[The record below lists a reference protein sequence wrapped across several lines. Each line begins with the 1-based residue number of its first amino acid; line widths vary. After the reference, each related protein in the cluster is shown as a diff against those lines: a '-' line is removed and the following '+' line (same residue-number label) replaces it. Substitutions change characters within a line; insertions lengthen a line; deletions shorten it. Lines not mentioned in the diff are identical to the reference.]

1 MLISWNWMTDFV
13 DLEGIDPEA
22 AAARLTL
29 AGLEVAGITR
39 LCPPELT
46 KVVSARIT
54 GLVPH
59 PEADKLSIC
68 TVDNGREELQIVCG
82 ARNMKAGDTVA
93 LAPVGTRLPNG
104 MSIKKARIRG
114 QVSTG
119 MLCSAA
125 ELGLEEESAG
135 IMILP
140 SDLPLGEPVIEL
152 LQLQDT
158 ILEFEITPNRG
169 DCLSVIG
176 VARELAAIYQR
187 PLRLPEVQL
196 ETGERAVGELADI
209 TIEDPDLC
217 PRYVGRVVEDIVLGE
232 SPLWLKTRL
241 RAAGVRAI
249 SNVVDITNYVMLETG
264 QPLHAFD
271 LDLLAGHR
279 IVVRRAGKDT
289 VFTTLDGIERKIEA
303 ETLLICDGR
312 EPVAIAGIMGGLNSE
327 INDKTRNVLI
337 ESAFFAPASIRR
349 SSQRLNLS
357 TEASYRFER
366 GVDPQATGRAAARAA
381 ELLAD
386 LAAGKVAAG
395 ELDVCPDPAIRKRAP
410 ISFRP
415 AQACRLL
422 GIELEMAAIR
432 DIFNR
437 LAITIAGEDAI
448 GWQVVPPA
456 WRFDLEREVDLIE
469 EVARLYGYDRI
480 PVTELKISAA
490 AVLDEP
496 KTVNLRRLRDI
507 LVSYGYFEAVN
518 YSFIDPEAVRRLKF
532 PPASRYF
539 DFVQL
544 KNPIS
549 SEMAVMRTTLLPG
562 LLANLGDNLRVNVKD
577 VRLFEVGRGF
587 FQVAGRKQPREELL
601 LAGVACGRRYREHF
615 SGPGEKLDF
624 FDLKGLLEELGE
636 ALRLE
641 FEFDPSGGYDCLV
654 PGQAAAVK
662 FNGRVVGSVG
672 RLHHQ
677 VAEALDFEQEVLV
690 FEIVLE
696 PLLAAAAQQTVSY
709 RGLARYPAI
718 YRDLA
723 FLVEK
728 TVPAGEMLDFLRNQH
743 KLIAKVEV
751 FDVFQGESLPDGKK
765 SLAFRLT
772 FQDRNKTLTDKKV
785 NAIIT
790 KLIKGIED
798 RFGGEVR

>member
-13 DLEGIDPEA
+13 DLAGIDPEK

-29 AGLEVAGITR
+29 AGLEVAGMTR
-39 LCPPELT
+39 LCPPGLE
-46 KVVSARIT
+46 KVISARIT

-59 PEADKLSIC
+59 PEADKLSLC
-68 TVDNGREELQIVCG
+68 TVSDGENELQIVCG
-82 ARNMKAGDTVA
+82 ASNMKAGDTVA

-104 MSIKKARIRG
+104 MTIKKARIRG
-114 QVSTG
+114 VASTG

-140 SDLPLGEPVIEL
+140 DSLPLGEPVIEL
-152 LQLQDT
+152 LKLQDT

-187 PLRLPEVQL
+187 PLRLPEARPGS
-196 ETGERAVGELADI
+196 GEKPVADLAA
-209 TIEDPDLC
+209 IEIADPDLC
-217 PRYVGRVVEDIVLGE
+217 PRYVGRVVEEIVLGE

-271 LDLLAGHR
+271 LDLLAERR

-289 VFTTLDGIERKIEA
+289 LFTTLDGVERKIDP
-303 ETLLICDGR
+303 ETLMICDGR

-337 ESAFFAPASIRR
+337 ESAFFTPASIRR
-349 SSQRLNLS
+349 SSQLLNLS

-366 GVDPQATGRAAARAA
+366 GVDPQATARAAARAA
-381 ELLAD
+381 ELLET
-386 LAAGKVAAG
+386 LAAGRVAAG
-395 ELDVCPDPAIRKRAP
+395 VLDICPDPAVCERSP
-410 ISFRP
+410 IAFRP
-415 AQACRLL
+415 VQANRLL
-422 GIELEMAAIR
+422 GLELDEAAIR
-432 DIFNR
+432 DIFTR
-437 LAITIAGEDAI
+437 LQIALVEDEPGA
-448 GWQVVPPA
+448 WQVLPPP
-456 WRFDLEREVDLIE
+456 WRFDLEREVDLVE
-469 EVARLYGYDRI
+469 EVARLYGYDRV

-496 KTVNLRRLRDI
+496 ETVNLRRLRQVLI
-507 LVSYGYFEAVN
+507 NYGYFEAVN
-518 YSFIDPEAVRRLKF
+518 YSFIDPAAVRLLGF

-562 LLANLGDNLRVNVKD
+562 LLGNLENNLRVNVKD
-577 VRLFEVGRGF
+577 VRLFEIGRGF
-587 FQVAGRKQPREELL
+587 FRAADRKQPYEELF
-601 LAGVACGRRYREHF
+601 LAGVACGKRAREHF
-615 SGPGEKLDF
+615 SGADEKLDF
-624 FDLKGLLEELGE
+624 FDLKGLLEEL
-636 ALRLE
+636 ADSLRLE
-641 FEFDPSGGYDCLV
+641 FKYDPEGYYGCLT
-654 PGQAAAVK
+654 PGQAAAVVFK
-662 FNGRVVGSVG
+662 DEVVGSVG

-677 VAEALDFEQEVLV
+677 VAENLDLDQEVLV
-690 FEIVLE
+690 FEIALE
-696 PLLAAAAQQTVSY
+696 PLLSAAKAQTVSY
-709 RGLARYPAI
+709 QGLARYPAI

-723 FLVEK
+723 FLVGTE
-728 TVPAGEMLDFLRNQH
+728 VAAGAMLDFIRRQH
-743 KLIAKVEV
+743 KLIVNVEV
-751 FDVFQGESLPDGKK
+751 FDVFQGESLPAGKK

-785 NAIIT
+785 NAIIA
-790 KLIKGIED
+790 KLIKGIEAQ
-798 RFGGEVR
+798 FGGEVR